1 MKKNIT
7 DFFNDIKG
15 EKIAFCGLGVSNLPL
30 VKLFAEK
37 GMDILACDKVDE
49 NNACNEILNLKNLG
63 VKLKLGKD
71 YLKDLNVDIIF
82 RSPGINFLHPEFQ
95 KARQN
100 GTVVTSEMEVFFD
113 LCPCKIIAV
122 TGSDGKTTTS
132 TIISKILEHSGKKV
146 HLGGNIGTPLLP
158 IIEKINKNDIA
169 VVELSSFQLMSMRS
183 SPDIA
188 VVTNIGPNHLDVH
201 KDMNEYV
208 SAKKNIFVHQNAFSK
223 TILNFDNKIT
233 RDFYSEC
240 RGKTIFF
247 SASKELH
254 SGVFLKNGVIYF
266 KSGDKCTPVLNAQD
280 IRIPGVHNVEN
291 YLAAICATIDKVS
304 IDDIVSVAKNF
315 NGVEHRIEFVRDF
328 NGVKYY
334 NDSIASTPTRVIKG
348 TLSMFDRKIILI
360 AGGYDKKVPFDA
372 FGDAVV
378 NKVSHLILL
387 GQTAD
392 EIEKAVKNSSKYTEG
407 NPEIVKVNNMAQAV
421 NLAREIAKNGDVVAL
436 SPACASFGLYKNFD
450 ERGKH
455 FKSLVNSLE

>member
-15 EKIAFCGLGVSNLPL
+15 KKIAFCGLGVSNLPL

-37 GMDILACDKVDE
+37 GMDILACDKVNE
-49 NNACNEILNLKNLG
+49 NNVSNEILNLKNLG
-63 VKLKLGKD
+63 VKLKLGKN

-82 RSPGINFLHPEFQ
+82 RSPGINFLHPELQ

-158 IIEKINKNDIA
+158 TIEKINKNDIV
-169 VVELSSFQLMSMRS
+169 VVELSSFQLMSIRS

-240 RGKTIFF
+240 RGKTLFF

-254 SGVFLKNGVIYF
+254 SGVFLKKGVIYF
-266 KSGDKCTPVLNAQD
+266 KSGDKCTTVLNAQD
-280 IRIPGVHNVEN
+280 IKIPGVHNVEN
-291 YLAAICATIDKVS
+291 YLAAICATIDEVNV
-304 IDDIVSVAKNF
+304 DNIVSVAKNF
-315 NGVEHRIEFVRDF
+315 NGVEHRIEFVRNF

-348 TLSMFDRKIILI
+348 TLSLFDRKIILI

-372 FGDAVV
+372 FGDAVA

-392 EIEKAVKNSSKYTEG
+392 EIEKTVKNSSKYAEG
-407 NPEIVKVNNMAQAV
+407 NPEIVKVDNMAQAV
-421 NLAREIAKNGDVVAL
+421 NLAKEIAKNGDIVAL

-455 FKSLVNSLE
+455 FKSLINSLE

>member
-1 MKKNIT
+1 MEKNIT

-15 EKIAFCGLGVSNLPL
+15 KKIAFCGLGVSNLPL

-49 NNACNEILNLKNLG
+49 NNVSNEILNLKNLG

-82 RSPGINFLHPEFQ
+82 RSPGINFLHPELQ

-100 GTVVTSEMEVFFD
+100 GTIVTSEMEVFFD

-132 TIISKILEHSGKKV
+132 TIISKILERSGKKV

-158 IIEKINKNDIA
+158 TIEKINKNDIA

-183 SPDIA
+183 GPDIA

-201 KDMNEYV
+201 KDMNEYI

-233 RDFYSEC
+233 KDFYGEC

-247 SASKELH
+247 SASKELNC
-254 SGVFLKNGVIYF
+254 GAFIKNGVIYF
-266 KSGDKCTPVLNAQD
+266 KSGDKCTHVLNAQD
-280 IRIPGVHNVEN
+280 IKIPGIHNVEN
-291 YLAAICATIDKVS
+291 YLAAICATIDEVN
-304 IDDIVSVAKNF
+304 IDDIVYVAKNF
-315 NGVEHRIEFVRDF
+315 NGVEHRIEFVRNF
-328 NGVKYY
+328 NSVKYY

-348 TLSMFDRKIILI
+348 TLSLFDRKIILI

-392 EIEKAVKNSSKYTEG
+392 KIEKVVKNSSKYTEG
-407 NPEIVKVNNMAQAV
+407 NPEIVKVDNMAQAV
-421 NLAREIAKNGDVVAL
+421 NLAREIAKNGDIVAL

-455 FKSLVNSLE
+455 FKSLVSLLE

>member
-1 MKKNIT
+1 MEKNIT

-15 EKIAFCGLGVSNLPL
+15 KKIAFCGLGVSNLPL

-49 NNACNEILNLKNLG
+49 NNVSNEILNLKNLG

-82 RSPGINFLHPEFQ
+82 RSPGINFLHPELQ

-100 GTVVTSEMEVFFD
+100 GTIVTSEMEVFFD

-158 IIEKINKNDIA
+158 TIEKINKNDIA

-183 SPDIA
+183 GPDIA

-201 KDMNEYV
+201 KDMNEYI

-233 RDFYSEC
+233 KDFYSEC

-247 SASKELH
+247 SASKELNY
-254 SGVFLKNGVIYF
+254 GAFIKNGVIYF
-266 KSGDKCTPVLNAQD
+266 KSGDKCTHVLNAQD
-280 IRIPGVHNVEN
+280 IKIPGIHNVEN
-291 YLAAICATIDKVS
+291 YLAAICATIDEVN
-304 IDDIVSVAKNF
+304 IDDIVYVAKNF
-315 NGVEHRIEFVRDF
+315 NGVEHRIEFVRNF
-328 NGVKYY
+328 NSVKYY

-348 TLSMFDRKIILI
+348 TLSLFDRKIILI

-392 EIEKAVKNSSKYTEG
+392 KIEKVVKNSSKYTEG
-407 NPEIVKVNNMAQAV
+407 NPEIVKVDNMAQAV
-421 NLAREIAKNGDVVAL
+421 NLAREIAKNGDIVAL

-455 FKSLVNSLE
+455 FKSLVSLLE

>member
-82 RSPGINFLHPEFQ
+82 RSPGINFLHPELQ

-132 TIISKILEHSGKKV
+132 TIISKILEHNGKKV

-158 IIEKINKNDIA
+158 TIEKINKNDIV

-247 SASKELH
+247 STSKELN
-254 SGVFLKNGVIYF
+254 SGAFLKNGVIYF

-280 IRIPGVHNVEN
+280 IKIPGVHNVEN
-291 YLAAICATIDKVS
+291 YLAAICATIDEVNV
-304 IDDIVSVAKNF
+304 DNIVSVAKNF

-348 TLSMFDRKIILI
+348 TLSLFDRKIILI

-392 EIEKAVKNSSKYTEG
+392 EIEKAVKNSSKYAEG
-407 NPEIVKVNNMAQAV
+407 NPEVVKVDNMAQAV
-421 NLAREIAKNGDVVAL
+421 NLAREIAKSGDIVAL

>member
-15 EKIAFCGLGVSNLPL
+15 KKIAFCGLGVSNLPL

-49 NNACNEILNLKNLG
+49 NNVSNEILNLKNLG

-82 RSPGINFLHPEFQ
+82 RSPGINFLHPELQ
-95 KARQN
+95 NARQN

-158 IIEKINKNDIA
+158 TIEKINKNDIA

-201 KDMNEYV
+201 KDMNEYI

-247 SASKELH
+247 STTKELH
-254 SGVFLKNGVIYF
+254 SGAFLKNGVIYF

-280 IRIPGVHNVEN
+280 IKIPGVHNVEN
-291 YLAAICATIDKVS
+291 YLAAICATIDEVN

-348 TLSMFDRKIILI
+348 TLSLFDRKIILI

-392 EIEKAVKNSSKYTEG
+392 EIEKAIKNSSKYAEG
-407 NPEIVKVNNMAQAV
+407 NPEVVKVDNMAQAV
-421 NLAREIAKNGDVVAL
+421 SLAREIAKSGDIVAL

>member
-15 EKIAFCGLGVSNLPL
+15 KKIAFCGLGVSNLPL

-37 GMDILACDKVDE
+37 DMDILACDKVDE

-82 RSPGINFLHPEFQ
+82 RSPGINFLHPELQ

-113 LCPCKIIAV
+113 LFPCKIIAV

-132 TIISKILEHSGKKV
+132 TIISKILEHNGKKV

-158 IIEKINKNDIA
+158 TIEKINKNDIA

-188 VVTNIGPNHLDVH
+188 VVTNIEPNHLDVH

-247 SASKELH
+247 STSKELN
-254 SGVFLKNGVIYF
+254 SGAFLKNGVIYF
-266 KSGDKCTPVLNAQD
+266 KSVDKCTPVLNVQD
-280 IRIPGVHNVEN
+280 IKIPGVHNVEN
-291 YLAAICATIDKVS
+291 YLAAICATIDEVN

-348 TLSMFDRKIILI
+348 TLSLFDRKIILI
-360 AGGYDKKVPFDA
+360 AGGYDKKVPFDT

-387 GQTAD
+387 GQTAN
-392 EIEKAVKNSSKYTEG
+392 EIKKTVKNSSKYTEG

-421 NLAREIAKNGDVVAL
+421 NLAREIAKNGDIVAL

>member
-15 EKIAFCGLGVSNLPL
+15 KKIAFCGLGVSNLPL

-49 NNACNEILNLKNLG
+49 NNVSNEILNLKNLG

-82 RSPGINFLHPEFQ
+82 RSPGINFLHPELQ
-95 KARQN
+95 KTRQN

-113 LCPCKIIAV
+113 LFPCKIIAV

-132 TIISKILEHSGKKV
+132 TIISKILEHNGKKV

-158 IIEKINKNDIA
+158 TIEKINKNDIA

-247 SASKELH
+247 STSKELN
-254 SGVFLKNGVIYF
+254 SGAFLKNGVIYF
-266 KSGDKCTPVLNAQD
+266 KSGDKCTPVLNVQD
-280 IRIPGVHNVEN
+280 IKIPGVHNVEN
-291 YLAAICATIDKVS
+291 YLAAICATIDEVN

-348 TLSMFDRKIILI
+348 TLSLFDRKIILI

-421 NLAREIAKNGDVVAL
+421 NLAKEIAKNGDIVAL

>member
-7 DFFNDIKG
+7 DFFNDINGK
-15 EKIAFCGLGVSNLPL
+15 KIAFCGLGVSNLPL

-37 GMDILACDKVDE
+37 DMDILACDKVDE
-49 NNACNEILNLKNLG
+49 NNVSNEILNLKNLG

-82 RSPGINFLHPEFQ
+82 RSPGINFLHPELQ
-95 KARQN
+95 KTRQN

-158 IIEKINKNDIA
+158 TIEKINKNDIA

-188 VVTNIGPNHLDVH
+188 VITNIGPNHLDVH

-247 SASKELH
+247 STSKELN
-254 SGVFLKNGVIYF
+254 SGAFLKNGVIYF
-266 KSGDKCTPVLNAQD
+266 KSGDKCTPVLNVQD
-280 IRIPGVHNVEN
+280 IKIPGVHNVEN
-291 YLAAICATIDKVS
+291 YLAAICATIDEVN

-348 TLSMFDRKIILI
+348 TLSLFDRKIILI
-360 AGGYDKKVPFDA
+360 AGGYDKKVPFDT

-387 GQTAD
+387 GQTAN
-392 EIEKAVKNSSKYTEG
+392 EIKKTVKNSSKYTEG

-421 NLAREIAKNGDVVAL
+421 NLAREIAKNGDIVAL

>member
-1 MKKNIT
+1 MEKNIT

-15 EKIAFCGLGVSNLPL
+15 KKIAFCGLGVSNLPL

-49 NNACNEILNLKNLG
+49 NNVSNEILNLKNLG

-82 RSPGINFLHPEFQ
+82 RSPGINFLHPELQ

-100 GTVVTSEMEVFFD
+100 GTIVTSEMEVFFD

-158 IIEKINKNDIA
+158 TIEKINKNDIA

-183 SPDIA
+183 GPDIA

-201 KDMNEYV
+201 KDMNEYI

-233 RDFYSEC
+233 KDFYSEC

-247 SASKELH
+247 SASKELNY
-254 SGVFLKNGVIYF
+254 GAFIKNGVIYF
-266 KSGDKCTPVLNAQD
+266 KSGDKCTHVLNAQD
-280 IRIPGVHNVEN
+280 IKIPGIHNVEN
-291 YLAAICATIDKVS
+291 YLAAICATIDEVN
-304 IDDIVSVAKNF
+304 IDDIVYVAKNF
-315 NGVEHRIEFVRDF
+315 NGVEHRIEFVRNF
-328 NGVKYY
+328 NSVKYY

-348 TLSMFDRKIILI
+348 TLSLFDRKIILI

-372 FGDAVV
+372 FGDAVI

-392 EIEKAVKNSSKYTEG
+392 KIEKVVKNSSKYTEG
-407 NPEIVKVNNMAQAV
+407 NPEIVKVDNMAQAV
-421 NLAREIAKNGDVVAL
+421 NLAREIAKNGDIVAL

-455 FKSLVNSLE
+455 FKSLVSLLE

>member
-1 MKKNIT
+1 MEKNIT

-15 EKIAFCGLGVSNLPL
+15 KKIAFCGLGVSNLPL

-49 NNACNEILNLKNLG
+49 NNVSNEILNLKNLG

-82 RSPGINFLHPEFQ
+82 RSPGINFLHPELQ

-100 GTVVTSEMEVFFD
+100 GTIVTSEMEVFFD

-132 TIISKILEHSGKKV
+132 TIISKILERSGKKV

-158 IIEKINKNDIA
+158 TIEKINKNDIA

-183 SPDIA
+183 GPDIA

-201 KDMNEYV
+201 KDMNEYI

-233 RDFYSEC
+233 KDFYGEC

-247 SASKELH
+247 SASKELNY
-254 SGVFLKNGVIYF
+254 GAFIKNGVIYF
-266 KSGDKCTPVLNAQD
+266 KAGDKCTQVLNAQD
-280 IRIPGVHNVEN
+280 IKIPGIHNVEN
-291 YLAAICATIDKVS
+291 YLAAICATIDEVN
-304 IDDIVSVAKNF
+304 IDDIVYVAKNF
-315 NGVEHRIEFVRDF
+315 NGVEHRIEFVRNF
-328 NGVKYY
+328 NSVKYY

-348 TLSMFDRKIILI
+348 TLSLFDRKIILI

-392 EIEKAVKNSSKYTEG
+392 KIEKVVKNSSKYTEG
-407 NPEIVKVNNMAQAV
+407 NPEIVKVDNMAQAV
-421 NLAREIAKNGDVVAL
+421 NLAREIAKNGDIVAL

-455 FKSLVNSLE
+455 FKSLVSLLE

>member
-15 EKIAFCGLGVSNLPL
+15 KKIAFCGLGVSNLPL

-82 RSPGINFLHPEFQ
+82 RSPGINFLHPELQ

-113 LCPCKIIAV
+113 LFPCKIIAV

-132 TIISKILEHSGKKV
+132 TIISKILEHNGKKV

-158 IIEKINKNDIA
+158 TIEKINKNDIA

-247 SASKELH
+247 STSKELN
-254 SGVFLKNGVIYF
+254 SGAFLKNGVIYF
-266 KSGDKCTPVLNAQD
+266 KSGDKCTPVLNVQD
-280 IRIPGVHNVEN
+280 IKIPGVHNVEN
-291 YLAAICATIDKVS
+291 YLAAICATIDEVN

-348 TLSMFDRKIILI
+348 TLSLFDRKIILI
-360 AGGYDKKVPFDA
+360 AGGYDKKVPFDT

-387 GQTAD
+387 GQTAN
-392 EIEKAVKNSSKYTEG
+392 EIKKTVKNSSKYTEG

-421 NLAREIAKNGDVVAL
+421 NLAREIAKNGDIVAL

>member
-15 EKIAFCGLGVSNLPL
+15 KKIAFCGLGVSNLPL

-49 NNACNEILNLKNLG
+49 NNVSNEILNLKNLG

-82 RSPGINFLHPEFQ
+82 RSPGINFLHPELQ
-95 KARQN
+95 KTRQN

-132 TIISKILEHSGKKV
+132 TIISKILEHSGKRV

-158 IIEKINKNDIA
+158 TIEKINKNDIA

-247 SASKELH
+247 STSKELN
-254 SGVFLKNGVIYF
+254 SGAFLKNGVIYF
-266 KSGDKCTPVLNAQD
+266 KSGDKCTPVLNVQD
-280 IRIPGVHNVEN
+280 IKIPGVHNVEN
-291 YLAAICATIDKVS
+291 YLAAICATIDEVN

-348 TLSMFDRKIILI
+348 TLSLFDRKIILI

-421 NLAREIAKNGDVVAL
+421 NLAKEIAKNGDIVAL